1 MIMTYEVKSADLINL
16 VENKQILIVFIKIS
30 MAIGGPLIWLISD
43 ILICPAVKMHR
54 CTVTSCRKIRRKDPG
69 IVLYTLPDGAEKDPV
84 WLSVLKYGRP
94 TRWAPKKSTRICSDH
109 FKMCDMDGR
118 KLLPKAIP
126 FREPVVFHPLNTG
139 KILIHIHIYVDDHI
153 VSYSIKFKARSMLLN
168 DLDCVNINT
177 YPPRPYSHIPV
188 TIILSCI
195 M

>member
-1 MIMTYEVKSADLINL
+1 
-16 VENKQILIVFIKIS
+16 
-30 MAIGGPLIWLISD
+30 
-43 ILICPAVKMHR
+43 MHR

-126 FREPVVFHPLNTG
+126 FREPVVFHPLNT
-139 KILIHIHIYVDDHI
+139 DHTYFKSEEHTVTEVQGLKNTI
-153 VSYSIKFKARSMLLN
+153 VKLSNNNTKLRGEKRKLKS
-168 DLDCVNINT
+168 DLESCEEAVNRLKTSINT
-177 YPPRPYSHIPV
+177 SDEKFEN
-188 TIILSCI
+188 ILSKAKGVSLEI
-195 M
+195 YNRLQKKT